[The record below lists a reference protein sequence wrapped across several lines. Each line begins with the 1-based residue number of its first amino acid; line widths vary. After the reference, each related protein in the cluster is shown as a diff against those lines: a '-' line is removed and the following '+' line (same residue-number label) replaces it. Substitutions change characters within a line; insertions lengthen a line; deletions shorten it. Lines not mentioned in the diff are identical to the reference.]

1 MITSE
6 DVRGFALSLPEA
18 EELET
23 WGHPTFRVRNKM
35 FMGMGN
41 NGQAVSVKASL
52 EEQDALIQSDP
63 ETFSVPQY
71 VGRFGWVSVQLS
83 SVDTRLMR
91 ELIIEAWR
99 RTALKRSVAAYDAQ
113 SDGC

>member
-52 EEQDALIQSDP
+52 EE
-63 ETFSVPQY
+63 
-71 VGRFGWVSVQLS
+71 
-83 SVDTRLMR
+83 
-91 ELIIEAWR
+91 
-99 RTALKRSVAAYDAQ
+99 
-113 SDGC
+113 